1 VTKYR
6 ERLEAGEFAPPAA
19 GSDLDAMTKQELLEY
34 GKQRGVQVSND
45 MSKADILAA
54 VKAAGA

>member
-6 ERLEAGEFAPPAA
+6 ERQEAGEFAPPAA
-19 GSDLDAMTKQELLEY
+19 GSDLDGMTKAELLEY
-34 GKQRGVQVSND
+34 GKQRGVHVSNE